1 MQKICDSPFVIC
13 VSENYIFVVLLGE
26 DVYHTGGRLMDD
38 SKIIE
43 LYNAR
48 NEQAIRVTEEKYG
61 KYCFVIAK
69 NILSIEQDCEECVN
83 DTWLRAWNSI
93 PPSKPNSLK
102 LFLAKITRNL
112 AIDRVKR
119 ESRQK
124 RGSGE
129 LLVSLEELCD
139 VVSDTDSV
147 IDELTYKHLKES
159 LNSFLRS
166 VSERDCDIFVSRYF
180 YVESVEFIA
189 RKYSISAENAH
200 KILSRTRIRLK
211 EYLKREGYDI

>member
-119 ESRQK
+119 ANHMNIK
-124 RGSGE
+124 RYIISG
-129 LLVSLEELCD
+129 
-139 VVSDTDSV
+139 
-147 IDELTYKHLKES
+147 
-159 LNSFLRS
+159 
-166 VSERDCDIFVSRYF
+166 
-180 YVESVEFIA
+180 
-189 RKYSISAENAH
+189 
-200 KILSRTRIRLK
+200 
-211 EYLKREGYDI
+211 YLKVGQTVSIRHGFLLKNNYTEINNATDLNECVVTSGGQVLIPE